1 MPGIRSILTLAAS
14 AAVLAACA
22 TGPAYVQPVP
32 PGADSGAFVS
42 SASPAFTQEAPPADW
57 WRLFDDPVLDGL
69 VRQALEANKDV
80 AIARANLAQVRASL
94 GEARAGRLPST
105 SLTTSAARVRGQDA
119 TGAYGEGDAVS
130 AGIDVAY
137 EVDLFGRV
145 GRAIEASRADADAAD
160 AALEAVRVSVAAETA
175 RAYADACAAGSQ
187 IEIARRTIELQLDTL
202 DLTTR
207 RLRAGSGSALDVAS
221 ASTLVDSA
229 RAATPTLEAS
239 RASALYRL
247 AVLTGRPPA
256 EAPEAARLC
265 RTLPK
270 VATALPVGDGDALLR
285 RRPDVRQ
292 AERELA
298 AATARIGV
306 ATASLYPTVTL
317 GGGVAS
323 SGSRAGDLGKDFT
336 FNVGPLISWSFPNI
350 AVARARIAQAGAA
363 GDGALARFEKAN
375 LTALQEAETALT
387 QYARELDRRAAL
399 TRARDSGAAA
409 ARLAR
414 QRYEAGVDDF
424 LTVLDAE
431 RTLADLDGQL
441 ARSEA
446 LVATDQVAVFKALA
460 GGWNGSKVAGL

>member
-1 MPGIRSILTLAAS
+1 MKRLATLTTLVAS

-22 TGPAYVQPVP
+22 TGPDYAAPLP

-57 WRLFDDPVLDGL
+57 WRLFDDPALDGL
-69 VRQALEANKDV
+69 VREALAANKDV
-80 AIARANLAQVRASL
+80 AVARANLAQVRANLS
-94 GEARAGRLPST
+94 ETRAGRLPST
-105 SLTTSAARVRGQDA
+105 GLTAGAARVRSQTANGD
-119 TGAYGEGDAVS
+119 YVEGDAFS
-130 AGIDVAY
+130 AGFDVSY

-145 GRAIEASRADADAAD
+145 GRSIEASRADADAAA
-160 AALEAVRVSVAAETA
+160 AALETVRVSVAAETA

-187 IEIARRTIELQLDTL
+187 IGIAQRTATLQQQTYDLTRRQLDVG
-202 DLTTR
+202 
-207 RLRAGSGSALDVAS
+207 AGTAMDVAS
-221 ASTLVDSA
+221 ASALVDTT
-229 RAATPTLEAS
+229 RAVLPTLEAN
-239 RASALYRL
+239 RASALFRL

-256 EAPEAARLC
+256 EAPQIAKLC
-265 RTLPK
+265 KTVPE
-270 VATALPVGDGDALLR
+270 VASAIPVGDGASLLK

-317 GGGVAS
+317 GGGLAT
-323 SGSRAGDLGKDFT
+323 SGARAGDLGDGFT

-363 GDGALARFEKAN
+363 ADGSLARFEQAN

-387 QYARELDRRAAL
+387 QYARELERRSTL
-399 TRARDSGAAA
+399 TRARDSSALAAK
-409 ARLAR
+409 LAR
-414 QRYEAGVDDF
+414 QRYNAGADSF

-431 RTLADLDGQL
+431 RTLANLDAQL
-441 ARSEA
+441 AQSQA
-446 LVATDQVAVFKALA
+446 LVATYQVAVFKALA
-460 GGWNGSKVAGL
+460 GGWDDRTA